1 MVRESPSPKPS
12 STSMF
17 EKQYGNQDPIQSA
30 IQSAGDATNSG
41 LGSGITLAAPNAST
55 RVYLGAKAG
64 PIGVIPLGGQAQSK
78 DPFFS
83 NQYGAD
89 TGYSSYGEAVLAP
102 ATSWSQSQ
110 IAQFVNQGIIN
121 KVPGFDVG
129 MGMPQIQSAWQ
140 KMVDSSVLFNQ
151 GLKEGQKPWTPWDV
165 LNSWSDNKG
174 KFGTTTK
181 DGWVYD
187 VATGERLKYVGATT
201 KTTKSTNLDLSSPEQ
216 VQAIAQS
223 ALQQALGRNPNAKEL
238 AQFKSTIAGYERAH
252 PQVTTTTS
260 QLTPDLATG
269 SLDTTSQSSTTT
281 GGVTDAERQQLVT
294 DAAQKTPEY
303 GKYQAAN
310 YFQMLLGMV
319 GQS

>member
-1 MVRESPSPKPS
+1 MGTPLPLPSSSSSPSGKS
-12 STSMF
+12 RSMF
-17 EKQYGNQDPIQSA
+17 EVQHGDPMQAA

-41 LGSGITLAAPNAST
+41 LGTSITLSAPNAST
-55 RVYLGAKAG
+55 KVFLGAKAG
-64 PIGVIPLGGQAQSK
+64 PIGVLPLGVQQKQG
-78 DPFFS
+78 
-83 NQYGAD
+83 
-89 TGYSSYGEAVLAP
+89 TGYVSYGEAVLAP

-129 MGMPQIQSAWQ
+129 MGMPQIQLAWQ

-151 GLKEGQKPWTPWDV
+151 GIRDGQKPWTPWDV
-165 LNSWSDNKG
+165 LNSWSDSKG

-269 SLDTTSQSSTTT
+269 TLDTTSQSSTTT
-281 GGVTDAERQQLVT
+281 GGVTDAERQGLVT
-294 DAAQKTPEY
+294 EAAQKTPEY
-303 GKYQAAN
+303 HKYQAAN

-319 GQS
+319 GGS

>member
-1 MVRESPSPKPS
+1 VADKKGQSIFQAQQQQNLS
-12 STSMF
+12 SLIS
-17 EKQYGNQDPIQSA
+17 GAAN
-30 IQSAGDATNSG
+30 ATNSG
-41 LGSGITLAAPNAST
+41 TGITLSAPTSNSP
-55 RVYLGAKAG
+55 VYM
-64 PIGVIPLGGQAQSK
+64 GGQAGKGSLGAPSVV
-78 DPFFS
+78 PFAPGVTPLA
-83 NQYGAD
+83 QQQK
-89 TGYSSYGEAVLAP
+89 GYTTYGEAVLAP

-110 IAQFVNQGIIN
+110 VSQFVNQGIIN

-129 MGMPQIQSAWQ
+129 MGMPQIQAAWQ
-140 KMVDSSVLFNQ
+140 KMVDASVLFNQ
-151 GLKEGQKPWTPWDV
+151 GLKSDQKPWSPWDV

-201 KTTKSTNLDLSSPEQ
+201 KTTKSTSLDLSSPEQ
-216 VQAIAQS
+216 VQAITQS

-260 QLTPDLATG
+260 RLTPDLATG
-269 SLDTTSQSSTTT
+269 TLDTTSQSSTTT
-281 GGVTDAERQQLVT
+281 GGVTDAERQGLVT
-294 DAAQKTPEY
+294 DAAKETPEY

-319 GQS
+319 GGS

>member
-1 MVRESPSPKPS
+1 MADGDKNKKIFNAL
-12 STSMF
+12 TS
-17 EKQYGNQDPIQSA
+17 QDPLTGMIQGA
-30 IQSAGDATNSG
+30 AEATNSG
-41 LGSGITLAAPNAST
+41 MGSGITLSAPNANT
-55 RVYLGAKAG
+55 PVYLGGKQG
-64 PIGVIPLGGQAQSK
+64 KGPLGGMGVTPYAPGVGTIQSQK
-78 DPFFS
+78 
-83 NQYGAD
+83 Q
-89 TGYSSYGEAVLAP
+89 GYTNYGEAILAP

-110 IAQFVNQGIIN
+110 VANFVNQGIIN

-129 MGMPQIQSAWQ
+129 MGMPQIQAAWQ
-140 KMVDSSVLFNQ
+140 KMVDASVLFNQ
-151 GLKEGQKPWTPWDV
+151 GLKSGQKPWTPWDV

-201 KTTKSTNLDLSSPEQ
+201 KTTKSTQLDLSSPEQ

-238 AQFKSTIAGYERAH
+238 AQFKSTIAGYEKAH
-252 PQVTTTTS
+252 PQVTTTTQ

-269 SLDTTSQSSTTT
+269 QVDVSSQSSTTT
-281 GGVTDAERQQLVT
+281 GGVTDAERQALVT
-294 DAAQKTPEY
+294 EAAQKTPEY

-319 GQS
+319 GGS

>member
-1 MVRESPSPKPS
+1 MADKGPNLFNPS
-12 STSMF
+12 
-17 EKQYGNQDPIQSA
+17 DPYASKILSQT

-41 LGSGITLAAPNAST
+41 MGSGITLAAPNAST
-55 RVYLGAKAG
+55 KVWLGAKAG
-64 PIGVIPLGGQAQSK
+64 PIGVLPNAVQQKQG
-78 DPFFS
+78 
-83 NQYGAD
+83 
-89 TGYSSYGEAVLAP
+89 TGYVSYGEAVLAP
-102 ATSWSQSQ
+102 ANSWSQSQ
-110 IAQFVNQGIIN
+110 LTQFVNQGIIN

-129 MGMPQIQSAWQ
+129 MGMPQIQAAWQ
-140 KMVDSSVLFNQ
+140 KMVDASVLFNQ
-151 GLKEGQKPWTPWDV
+151 GTKEGQKPWTPWDV

-216 VQAIAQS
+216 VQAIAQA

-238 AQFKSTIAGYERAH
+238 AQFKSTIAGYEKAH
-252 PQVTTTTS
+252 PQVTTTT
-260 QLTPDLATG
+260 QTLKPDLATG
-269 SLDTTSQSSTTT
+269 QVDVASQSSTTT
-281 GGVTDAERQQLVT
+281 GGVTDAERQGLVT
-294 DAAQKTPEY
+294 EAAQKTPEY

-319 GQS
+319 GGS